1 MARFVIR
8 HTDGSES
15 TYDLTKT
22 ETRIG
27 RIASL
32 VDLALPDG
40 MASRIHAVVRKLQNG
55 YTIVDLRSAN
65 HTYVNGERITERRLR
80 EGDTVRIGQ
89 TTLVFEPSR
98 AAAPEVMQT
107 DLPIPERGTVM
118 VANPFLTV
126 EPVGSTATPEEIRS
140 LRKKAET
147 LTRLFELSKTLASV
161 FDLDLIFDHVGKL
174 LFQETPADTAVVFLA
189 NEAGELEPA
198 TTKSRTSKDPGPV
211 SVSRTMLRRAADE
224 RMAVLVCDD
233 PAAGPSGDRSST
245 MMLASIDSAICAPL
259 LGTEKLLGAIYVDRR
274 SPVHPLTTGDLELI
288 AAIAGQVSVAV
299 EKALAYGELS
309 RAEVARAAYQR
320 FLPAHVVEQ
329 ILEAP
334 DDLKLGGVTQVV
346 TVVFADI
353 CAFTTLSEQAHPET
367 VVEILNR
374 LFSVLTE
381 LVFEHGGTLD
391 KYIGDAL
398 MALFG
403 APYVHE
409 GDARNAVDA
418 AVAMRRALPRLN
430 EEFAALGFPKV
441 DLSIGIHTGPATVGY
456 IGSERRMDY
465 TAIGDTVNIA
475 ARLQT
480 SAKPGQI
487 IVSEATAR
495 AVNDAE
501 LLAPLGQISVK
512 GRTGQ
517 VAIFEVASSQ

>member
-8 HTDGSES
+8 HADGSTT
-15 TYDLTKT
+15 TYDLTKS

-55 YTIVDLRSAN
+55 FTIVDLRSAN
-65 HTYVNGERITERRLR
+65 HTYVNGEQITERRLR
-80 EGDTVRIGQ
+80 EGDTVKIGQ
-89 TTLVFEPSR
+89 TKLVFEPSR
-98 AAAPEVMQT
+98 PAPDVMQT
-107 DLPIPERGTVM
+107 DVPIPEGGTVM
-118 VANPFLTV
+118 LANPFLTV
-126 EPVGSTATPEEIRS
+126 EPVGPAATPEEIRS

-147 LTRLFELSKTLASV
+147 LNRLFGLSKTLASV
-161 FDLDLIFDHVGKL
+161 FDLDEIFEHVGHL
-174 LFQETPADTAVVFLA
+174 LFQETPADTAVIFLA
-189 NEAGELEPA
+189 NDKGELEPA
-198 TTKSRTSKDPGPV
+198 TTKTRHKGVGPI
-211 SVSRTMLRRAADE
+211 SVSRTMLRRAVDE

-233 PAAGPSGDRSST
+233 PSGATGDRSST
-245 MMLASIDSAICAPL
+245 MMLANIDSAICAPL
-259 LGTEKLLGAIYVDRR
+259 LGTERLLGAIYVDRR
-274 SPVHPLTTGDLELI
+274 SPVQTLTGGDLELI

-299 EKALAYGELS
+299 EKAISYGELS

-334 DDLKLGGVTQVV
+334 DDLKLGGVTQEV

-353 CAFTTLSEQAHPET
+353 CAFTALSERAHPET

-374 LFSVLTE
+374 LFSVMTE
-381 LVFEHGGTLD
+381 IVFEYGGTLD

-403 APYVHE
+403 APYVSPR
-409 GDARNAVDA
+409 DARNAVEA
-418 AVAMRRALPRLN
+418 ALAMRAALPRLN

-441 DLSIGIHTGPATVGY
+441 NLSIGIHTGPATVGY

-475 ARLQT
+475 ARLQG
-480 SAKPGQI
+480 SATPGQI
-487 IVSEATAR
+487 LVSEATSR
-495 AVNDAE
+495 AIDDAE
-501 LLAPLGQISVK
+501 LFTPLGQLKVK
-512 GRTGQ
+512 GRTAEVG
-517 VAIFEVASSQ
+517 IFEVVKKY